1 MMLNYLKQTAI
12 FGTKYWGHTE
22 HGGEIQ
28 VFPAGSEV
36 EKARERTN
44 ISTPQN
50 PVSTSPLLKIED
62 FIIYCTLYHDVYIHV
77 NVIYVCYLLNIRF
90 LKLETTLMDLGIS
103 FNTYFSILQ
112 IISSQYLLR
121 WKNKWINN

>member
-36 EKARERTN
+36 EKARERTS

-121 WKNKWINN
+121 